1 MSSLQMIVKQ
11 HQVRAAQFA
20 PESFDWNKRKA
31 KWLASLRQLID
42 QLRQWLMD
50 AGVPG
55 EEIIATRHSISEEGL
70 GDYEAP
76 GLEVKIGRLLVTFV
90 PVASNVI
97 GGVGRVDVTGPRGE
111 VKLIA
116 DTVQPVVD
124 GEPDPSCDD
133 REWLWLAYPD
143 RSRRG
148 GFPLDENGLA
158 KVLEVVLGDA

>member
-1 MSSLQMIVKQ
+1 MSSLQTIVKQ
-11 HQVRAAQFA
+11 HQLRAVQFA
-20 PESFDWNKRKA
+20 SESVDWDKRKA

-50 AGVPG
+50 AGVPA
-55 EEIIATRHSISEEGL
+55 EQIIETRHSISEETL
-70 GDYEAP
+70 GFYEAP

-90 PVASNVI
+90 PVASVII
-97 GGVGRVDVTGPRGE
+97 GGVGRIDVTGPRGE

-116 DTVQPVVD
+116 DTAQPVVE
-124 GEPDPSCDD
+124 GEPEASSYD
-133 REWLWLAYPD
+133 REWIWSAYPD

-148 GFPLDENGLA
+148 GFPLNENGLA